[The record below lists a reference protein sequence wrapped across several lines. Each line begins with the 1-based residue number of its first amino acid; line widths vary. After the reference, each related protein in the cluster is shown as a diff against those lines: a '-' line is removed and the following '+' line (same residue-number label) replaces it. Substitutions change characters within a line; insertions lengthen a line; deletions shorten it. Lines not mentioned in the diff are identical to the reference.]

1 MNSKAVRAATMF
13 TVAAAAGVLASVS
26 APTAS
31 ACGPHGLHIDSCPG
45 DTHIVGV
52 AKIET
57 IDCSDGTLFVTGSDN
72 VVTAL
77 GSCHAVTVQGSG
89 NTIVADNVVN
99 DITVFGFGQT
109 VLYKN
114 GNPAVIDRG
123 RELGMTNRIDRVP
136 A

>member
-1 MNSKAVRAATMF
+1 VNSKAVRAAMMF
-13 TVAAAAGVLASVS
+13 TVVVAGSLTTLS
-26 APTAS
+26 APIAG
-31 ACGPHGLHIDSCPG
+31 ACGPHGLHLDSCKG
-45 DTHIVGV
+45 DTHITGV
-52 AKIET
+52 ATNQT
-57 IDCSDGTLFVTGSDN
+57 IDCSDGTLFVNGSDN

-77 GSCHAVTVQGSG
+77 GSCHAVTLQGSG
-89 NTIVADNVVN
+89 NTVIADNVVN